1 MKVQCDAC
9 HVEMASIFCY
19 IDKIALCST
28 CNRHVH
34 HHNLIAKDHQHIQ
47 FSYPLPNPFL
57 ICDICQESKAFI
69 FCREHRVITYRLC
82 DISLH
87 ANDELK
93 KQHNRFLLSIAKL
106 CNNVGDNQV
115 GNDESGASTTGRS
128 NTNPK
133 HVEGEGM
140 VRVGQRRVDAS
151 SYDPYGLCKVTLLSN
166 TSPTLYFDFFDVY
179 IKHMTSRMQSICN

>member
-19 IDKIALCST
+19 IDKTALCSS

-47 FSYPLPNPFL
+47 FSYPLPIP
-57 ICDICQESKAFI
+57 SRYA
-69 FCREHRVITYRLC
+69 TYVRLC

-87 ANDELK
+87 TNDELK

-115 GNDESGASTTGRS
+115 GNDESGAFTTGRI

-140 VRVGQRRVDAS
+140 VRGTQGQSRVDVS
-151 SYDPYGLCKVTLLSN
+151 SDDPYGLCKVTLLSN
-166 TSPTLYFDFFDVY
+166 TSPTLYFDFLDV
-179 IKHMTSRMQSICN
+179 